1 MEMMDVVNEKDE
13 IVGRASRQEV
23 YEKLLTHR
31 IAHVLVFNRKGELAL
46 QLQGE
51 KKKFCPLH
59 WVSTA
64 AGHVRSEETCE
75 QAALREFFEETGVRL
90 PIRFLFKDLF
100 VDHRGMS
107 KFLYFY
113 RADYEGP
120 FKVNPDEVAKIE
132 FFSFPQIREMV
143 RRGEKFHPQL
153 LFLLRRRFGFE
164 Q

>member
-13 IVGRASRQEV
+13 VVGVASRDDV

-31 IAHVLVFNRKGELAL
+31 IAHVLVFNKKGEVAL

-64 AGHVRSEETCE
+64 AGHVDAGETAE
-75 QAALREFFEETGVRL
+75 QAALRELFEETGVRL
-90 PIRFLFKDLF
+90 PIKFLFKDLF

-113 RADYEGP
+113 RADCEGP
-120 FKVNPDEVAKIE
+120 FIVNPEEVAKVE
-132 FFSFPQIREMV
+132 FFPIEEIKDMV

-153 LFLLRRRFGFE
+153 LFLLRKRFGFE